1 MGRFLYLTIVLIVG
15 IGLVLHFGYE
25 IPWFSQWFGNL
36 PGDLTIR
43 KGGVTIYIPLAT
55 SVLLS
60 AAASI
65 ILSALFKP
73 SK

>member
-1 MGRFLYLTIVLIVG
+1 MGRFLYLTIILIVG

-25 IPWFSQWFGNL
+25 IPWLSQWLGKL

-43 KGGVTIYIPLAT
+43 KGGVMIYIPLA
-55 SVLLS
+55 SSFLLS
-60 AAASI
+60 AALSI
-65 ILSALFKP
+65 VLSALFKP